1 MATLFNTHSGNKVR
15 AIRGMLEARGFDTR
29 DFELREE
36 AHSNVSQLLGL
47 AGGIITVRRRS
58 TGELR
63 VYACGEGS
71 AWFASISADLDQD
84 YFRAA
89 RTTRPV
95 LRSRFSLAGAWRS

>member
-1 MATLFNTHSGNKVR
+1 MAAMFRSHASDKVR
-15 AIRGMLEARGFDTR
+15 AIRAMLQARGFDER

-36 AHSNVSQLLGL
+36 AHSGVSQLLGMT
-47 AGGIITVRRRS
+47 GGIVTVRRRS

-71 AWFASISADLDQD
+71 AWYASISADLDRD

-89 RTTRPV
+89 RGATAPSRP
-95 LRSRFSLAGAWRS
+95 RFSLAGVWRS

>member
-1 MATLFNTHSGNKVR
+1 MAALFKVHSSDKVR
-15 AIRGMLEARGFDTR
+15 AICTMLEARGFDVR

-36 AHSNVSQLLGL
+36 AHSGVSQLLGL
-47 AGGIITVRRRS
+47 TGGIVTVRRRS

-71 AWFASISADLDQD
+71 AWFATISADLDRD

-89 RTTRPV
+89 RVAETPQRP
-95 LRSRFSLAGAWRS
+95 RFSLAGAWRS